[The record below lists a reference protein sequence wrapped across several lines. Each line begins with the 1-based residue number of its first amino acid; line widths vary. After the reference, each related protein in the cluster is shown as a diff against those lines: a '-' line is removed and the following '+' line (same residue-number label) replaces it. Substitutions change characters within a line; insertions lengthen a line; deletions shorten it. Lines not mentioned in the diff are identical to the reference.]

1 MVILG
6 WGDRRGTSSLGCLV
20 SIILLAAAVYY
31 GLHIGKV
38 YFRFYQ
44 LQDEMES
51 AARMAPS
58 LKDDVIY
65 RRLAATSDSLLG
77 RTLTFDIKRG
87 NKVTIHTEYSDSV
100 DLPFFKHTFHFK
112 PRVEEPL

>member
-6 WGDRRGTSSLGCLV
+6 PQGRRGTSSFGCLI
-20 SIILLAAAVYY
+20 SLILLVAAGFY
-31 GLHIGKV
+31 GYHVGQV

-58 LKDDVIY
+58 LTDAVIY
-65 RRLAATSDSLLG
+65 RRLAATSDTLLG
-77 RTLTFDIKRG
+77 RILTFDIKRAR
-87 NKVTIHTEYSDSV
+87 NITIHTEYSDSV
-100 DLPFFKHTFHFK
+100 DLPLFKHIFHFK
-112 PRVEEPL
+112 PKAEEPL

>member
-6 WGDRRGTSSLGCLV
+6 RRGRRGTSTFGCLV
-20 SIILLAAAVYY
+20 SILLLAAAGYY
-31 GLHIGKV
+31 GFHIGQV
-38 YFRFYQ
+38 YFRYYQ

-77 RTLTFDIKRG
+77 RTLTFDIRRTKTI
-87 NKVTIHTEYSDSV
+87 TIHTEYSDSV
-100 DLPFFKHTFHFK
+100 DLPFFRHTFHFK
-112 PRVEEPL
+112 PKAEEPL

>member
-6 WGDRRGTSSLGCLV
+6 RRGRRGTSTFGCLV
-20 SIILLAAAVYY
+20 SIILIVAAGYY
-31 GLHIGKV
+31 GYHIGQV

-58 LKDDVIY
+58 LKADVIY

-77 RTLTFDIKRG
+77 RSLTFDIKRTTRI
-87 NKVTIHTEYSDSV
+87 TIHTEYSDSV
-100 DLPFFKHTFHFK
+100 DLPLFKHTFHFK

>member
-6 WGDRRGTSSLGCLV
+6 RHSRRGTSSFGCLV
-20 SIILLAAAVYY
+20 SLIILVAAGYY
-31 GLHIGKV
+31 GFNVGQV

-58 LKDDVIY
+58 LTDDVIY
-65 RRLAATSDSLLG
+65 RRLAATSDTLLG
-77 RTLTFDIKRG
+77 RTLTFDIKRSR
-87 NKVTIHTEYSDSV
+87 NITIHTEYSDSV
-100 DLPFFKHTFHFK
+100 DLPLFKHTFHFK
-112 PRVEEPL
+112 PKVEEPL

>member
-1 MVILG
+1 MVRLG
-6 WGDRRGTSSLGCLV
+6 RNPRRGTSTFGCLLSLV
-20 SIILLAAAVYY
+20 LLVAAGYY
-31 GLHIGKV
+31 GLHIGRV

-58 LKDDVIY
+58 LSDDVIY
-65 RRLAATSDSLLG
+65 RRLAATSDTLLG
-77 RTLTFDIKRG
+77 RTLTFDIKRS
-87 NKVTIHTEYSDSV
+87 KFITINTQYSDSV
-100 DLPFFKHTFHFK
+100 DLPLFRHVFHFK